1 MRRVA
6 RSNQLRLLILG
17 SSLVSSWCF
26 LASTPSIFDS
36 VSPSFPL
43 RTCFISR
50 FRRANTLG
58 AASLNGRAEDGDSPN
73 ASGHA
78 TKVLSAHVS
87 LALSLTLMLQPVTCF
102 AQANMQGV
110 HLQNQAETTH
120 PISPTPNREFD
131 RLTAKIRS
139 NSGHY
144 SERMLRKELRDKMRE
159 ARLPEYNR
167 YRSVNDELRDRNRLL
182 VLEAWDIIHRGS
194 FGYPGWYD
202 PNGGYFVDPETF
214 QSNARKALL
223 QSLSAEDLSSKVA
236 AEDVIRKMVADLHDP
251 YSKFLSS
258 TEYHRDAAPPSVL
271 SNVNRL
277 VGVGV
282 QLFDP
287 VDGEEDLVVVAP
299 SPNSPAERAG
309 IKPLDRVLQIDG
321 LDVGGE
327 AALTA
332 SEAMSLIRGWE
343 GTEVKLLVKRARD
356 PTGTIMFGD
365 DVLGDRISRM
375 LPQVAGD
382 EDGYELSRD
391 VQPELI
397 TLKRQRLNVAPVQA
411 GVLETI
417 ASSGVAQK
425 IGYIRINFFNLEG
438 TKYLSEAVGRMEDAG
453 VEGYIIDVRNC
464 LGGIFK
470 EALMTASMFQG
481 EDQSSV
487 DNDQSGK
494 ENPDSDVVLINIQ
507 DASGF
512 IKPEKLSKQIDWIRW
527 PENDGRPLARPV
539 RSDKPIR
546 ILTNRGS
553 ASSSEVLAL
562 SLVGNNRAEII
573 GEKTFGKALI
583 QHPYFLADGSVLKLT
598 VAEYLSPK
606 NQHLGS
612 GLLPNTLCANA
623 PELGPR
629 DDCLRIAQ
637 EQIAQDRTFV
647 ASTITDSANAQVMR
661 KHQLEER
668 LAFKPKSAS
677 AIQIE
682 QGVVW
687 LSFV

>member
-1 MRRVA
+1 MKQYSDV
-6 RSNQLRLLILG
+6 
-17 SSLVSSWCF
+17 
-26 LASTPSIFDS
+26 
-36 VSPSFPL
+36 
-43 RTCFISR
+43 RT
-50 FRRANTLG
+50 RRANKLG
-58 AASLNGRAEDGDSPN
+58 VAGLDAKARDSVPYRL
-73 ASGHA
+73 
-78 TKVLSAHVS
+78 LSSHVS
-87 LALSLTLMLQPVTCF
+87 LALSLALMFQPIMSAAHATTLDSRLHSEQKTAEKHQPDTDAFFLVS
-102 AQANMQGV
+102 N
-110 HLQNQAETTH
+110 
-120 PISPTPNREFD
+120 SDFD
-131 RLTAKIRS
+131 RLTAKLRD
-139 NSGHY
+139 NSGRQ
-144 SERMLRKELRDKMRE
+144 SSRKPSKKLRDQMRE
-159 ARLPEYNR
+159 IRLPEYNR
-167 YRSVNDELRDRNRLL
+167 YRSLSDELRDQNRLL

-202 PNGGYFVDPETF
+202 PNGGLFVDPETF
-214 QSNARKALL
+214 QSRARKELVE
-223 QSLSAEDLSSKVA
+223 SLSVKDLSSKVA
-236 AEDVIRKMVADLHDP
+236 AEDVIRTMVAELHDP

-258 TEYHRDAAPPSVL
+258 SEYRREAAPPSVL

-309 IKPLDRVLQIDG
+309 IKPLDRILQIDG

-332 SEAMSLIRGWE
+332 GEAMSLIRGWE
-343 GTEVKLLVKRARD
+343 GTDVKLLVKRARD
-356 PTGTIMFGD
+356 PSGTIMFGD
-365 DVLGDRISRM
+365 DVLGDRIPRIV
-375 LPQVAGD
+375 PQVAGD
-382 EDGYELSRD
+382 DLGFDLARD

-397 TLKRQRLNVAPVQA
+397 TLRRQRLNVAPAQA
-411 GVLETI
+411 GILETV
-417 ASSGVAQK
+417 ASTGVPQK
-425 IGYIRINFFNLEG
+425 IGYIRINYFNLEG
-438 TKYLSEAVGRMEDAG
+438 TKFLSEAIQKMEDDG
-453 VEGYIIDVRNC
+453 VGGYIIDVRNC

-481 EDQSSV
+481 GD
-487 DNDQSGK
+487 DNSDSEKG
-494 ENPDSDVVLINIQ
+494 EPDAVLINIL

-527 PENDGRPLARPV
+527 PENDGRPLAKPV
-539 RSDKPIR
+539 RSDKPVR

-562 SLVGNNRAEII
+562 SLVGNNRAAIV

-623 PELGPR
+623 PEMGPG

-637 EQIAQDRTFV
+637 EQIAQDTTSV
-647 ASTITDSANAQVMR
+647 ASTITDSANANMIR
-661 KHQLEER
+661 NRQLEER
-668 LAFKPKSAS
+668 LSFKPKSA
-677 AIQIE
+677 AAMQVE
-682 QGVVW
+682 QGSQIKSDTYPW
-687 LSFV
+687 FVRFLPLN